1 MLSSTVTV
9 VVQVEVFPE
18 VSVTVKVTVF
28 SPRFEQSKSVTS
40 IEVEAIPQ
48 LSVLPPSTS
57 ATVIEASPLAS
68 KNTENE
74 FAASETLSSANFAG
88 PEEGSG
94 TCCQNA
100 IRMV

>member
-9 VVQVEVFPE
+9 VVHVSVLPE
-18 VSVTVKVTVF
+18 LSVTVSVTVL
-28 SPRFEQSKSVTS
+28 SPIFEQSKSVTS
-40 IEVEAIPQ
+40 IEVAAIPQ

-57 ATVIEASPLAS
+57 AAVIEASPLAS

-74 FAASETLSSANFAG
+74 FAASETLSNANFAG

-100 IRMV
+100 LIS